1 MDNVDQVRSDS
12 AHQRGTE
19 GALRLGGWDEGGKAG
34 FPGYRLFRPYGTAS
48 VAGSIQALTRKCIS
62 LSAFE

>member
-1 MDNVDQVRSDS
+1 MSTKYEVILLTSE
-12 AHQRGTE
+12 GTE
-19 GALRLGGWDEGGKAG
+19 GALQLGGWDEGGKAG